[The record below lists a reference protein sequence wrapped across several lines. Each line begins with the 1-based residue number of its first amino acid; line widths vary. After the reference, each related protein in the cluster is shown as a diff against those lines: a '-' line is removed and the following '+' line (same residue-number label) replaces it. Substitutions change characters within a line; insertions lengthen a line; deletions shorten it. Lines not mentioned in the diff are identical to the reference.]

1 MQLQLHTVQFGWQ
14 IGVQSHYNRKVL
26 SGKCI
31 ASLHVRYS
39 FWGKKGD
46 QNQQLRPEQFA
57 WFQSCKHT
65 KNFGRIFRFSF
76 FVFLTLFGLRH
87 LSECHSRMQA
97 SWQNNLKWGAN
108 FLGGKISIS
117 RQLFF
122 SIRLLTQAQNYRYQ
136 KYSQIRIGNEF
147 NSFSHWRKK
156 IDWNFF
162 VGERKISQNI
172 AQLPLWFARK
182 PKNTNDTN
190 YQSTARKG
198 FSCICWWSEAAL
210 RSGLYQMGSSFGRL
224 YLFLEVEKTGANWEC
239 IVVNR
244 ASINH

>member
-26 SGKCI
+26 SGECI
-31 ASLHVRYS
+31 ASLLVRYS

-108 FLGGKISIS
+108 FWGVKSVFSGNFFSRFDCSVKPKITVTKNTHKSELEMNSTVFRIGERRLIETFLLANEKLVKISHNCLCDSQESQKILMIPIIS
-117 RQLFF
+117 RLQGRVFHAFAGGAKQLSARDFTKWAVALDVYIFF
-122 SIRLLTQAQNYRYQ
+122 WKWKKPERIESVLSWTGQA
-136 KYSQIRIGNEF
+136 
-147 NSFSHWRKK
+147 
-156 IDWNFF
+156 
-162 VGERKISQNI
+162 
-172 AQLPLWFARK
+172 
-182 PKNTNDTN
+182 
-190 YQSTARKG
+190 
-198 FSCICWWSEAAL
+198 
-210 RSGLYQMGSSFGRL
+210 
-224 YLFLEVEKTGANWEC
+224 
-239 IVVNR
+239 
-244 ASINH
+244 